1 MELRASG
8 LRDVAYA
15 EVPKS
20 TFKEMERAAQRLTQ
34 SIGYIGS
41 FDGYGY
47 GYAFGMWD
55 GGVDH

>member
-1 MELRASG
+1 
-8 LRDVAYA
+8 
-15 EVPKS
+15 
-20 TFKEMERAAQRLTQ
+20 MERAAQRLTQ